1 MKIKEIVTLSEGKY
15 SGPMEPLTA
24 KGTAKNG
31 AVAALE
37 TALIR
42 AKKNGT
48 TMNYENIDAMMQ
60 KICQAHN
67 ITGQKLHDDFVKAH
81 DLIPDNWIKKQKL
94 KEYKVETVD
103 VDAVHAE
110 LLHQHLLSNPALYE
124 NREDFQSVRE
134 FLKLHTTPPPRVNR
148 HYVYASVQST
158 PIAQYCTIAHF
169 NKEHRLVKL
178 DGQFAYFDID
188 GEIKRFPES
197 GTLNGDALAQIY
209 FFNSINEFEHF
220 TTVLG
225 LKFSHYKHA
234 TKILDKHTVDE
245 NFADGKNPGNQIRE
259 KLNAWMNQD
268 QSMNADPTKR
278 TGLQSHVWTYIQKN
292 INSILSDKGADGKGS
307 YPAAPYAAWLLV
319 QHMDATPNNQS
330 KFASQLEQA
339 GLDPTNGKDGEGKLQ
354 FIKDRAA
361 VNQSILKL
369 NDPKK
374 YLDKHGKPLTNPTA
388 DVRDPSKFDDAGIE
402 YTSAAA
408 ALDGAI
414 AAGNT
419 LLVDAVKKAQATT
432 QPSYKQSANENFADG
447 RNPGR
452 KGLAKRVGVNCKQPV
467 SKLRSIAAHSSGERQ
482 RMAHWCANMK
492 SGKKK

>member
-1 MKIKEIVTLSEGKY
+1 MKIKEIVTLPEGKY

-24 KGTAKNG
+24 TGTAKNG

-48 TMNYENIDAMMQ
+48 AMNYKNIDAMMQ

-81 DLIPDNWIKKQKL
+81 NLIPDNWIKKQKL

-110 LLHQHLLSNPALYE
+110 LLHQQLLSNPALYE
-124 NREDFQSVRE
+124 TREDFQSVRE

-148 HYVYASVQST
+148 HYVYSSVQST

-197 GTLNGDALAQIY
+197 GTLNGDALTQIY
-209 FFNSINEFEHF
+209 FFNSFNEFEHF
-220 TTVLG
+220 NTLLK

-234 TKILDKHTVDE
+234 TKILDLPTVDE
-245 NFADGKNPGNQIRE
+245 NFANGQNPGNQIRE

-268 QSMNADPTKR
+268 QQYEDPSQR
-278 TGLQSHVWTYIQKN
+278 AGFQAQVWPYIQKN
-292 INSILSDKGADGKGS
+292 IQLIMSDKGQDGKGS

-319 QHMDATPNNQS
+319 QHMDAYPQNQE
-330 KFASQLEQA
+330 KFLQQLEQS
-339 GLDPTNGKDGEGKLQ
+339 GLDPTDGDGKNIGKLQ
-354 FIKDRAA
+354 FLRDRVEVNKWILQHVNDAEFKINNEPLPNPTVNVRNPAMFKDAGIVATSRDGALKNAIKYGNKLLVAA
-361 VNQSILKL
+361 VNA
-369 NDPKK
+369 
-374 YLDKHGKPLTNPTA
+374 T
-388 DVRDPSKFDDAGIE
+388 
-402 YTSAAA
+402 
-408 ALDGAI
+408 
-414 AAGNT
+414 
-419 LLVDAVKKAQATT
+419 KAQT
-432 QPSYKQSANENFADG
+432 QPSYQQQANENFANG
-447 RNPGR
+447 RKPGR